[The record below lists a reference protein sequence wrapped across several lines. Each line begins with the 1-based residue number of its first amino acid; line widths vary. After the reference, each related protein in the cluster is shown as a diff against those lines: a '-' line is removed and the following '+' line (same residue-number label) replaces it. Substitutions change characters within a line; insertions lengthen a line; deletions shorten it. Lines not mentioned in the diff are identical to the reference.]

1 MKILIIGGSGF
12 LGKYL
17 IQQGIKKSHDITVF
31 DINDPEISEINF
43 RKGDILN
50 KNELNKAIKG
60 MDIVYNMAAMSDI
73 EDCIKN
79 PTECIKYNVLGN
91 TYILD
96 ACVQNN
102 IKRYVYASSVYS
114 GGNHGGFYAIS
125 KKTSEDIIK
134 QYNKYY
140 NLEYTILRYGTLFG
154 TGAPQT
160 NSIQKFLTDALNNKV
175 INYRGDGNETREYIH
190 VEDASIL
197 SYQILADWYKNQ
209 TISLTG
215 ESRIKVKDLLLMVNE
230 IVGNVEIKY
239 NTRIDKTDMGHY
251 KISPYSFKRE
261 NIIKLSKTQNR
272 DLGDSLIEILENISY
287 DKS

>member
-17 IQQGIKKSHDITVF
+17 IQQGIKESHDITVF
-31 DINDPEISEINF
+31 DINDPKISEINF

-60 MDIVYNMAAMSDI
+60 MDVVYNMAAMSDI

-79 PTECIKYNVLGN
+79 PIECIKYNVLGN

-102 IKRYVYASSVYS
+102 VKRFVYASSVYS
-114 GGNHGGFYAIS
+114 GGDHGGFYAIS
-125 KKTSEDIIK
+125 KKTSENIIK

-160 NSIQKFLTDALNNKV
+160 NSIQRFLTDALNNKV

-190 VEDASIL
+190 AEDASIL
-197 SYQILADWYKNQ
+197 SYQILSNKYKNQ

-230 IVGNVEIKY
+230 IVGNVEIQY

-261 NIIKLSKTQNR
+261 NIIKLSKNQNR
-272 DLGDSLIEILENISY
+272 DLGDSLIEILEEITQ
-287 DKS
+287 